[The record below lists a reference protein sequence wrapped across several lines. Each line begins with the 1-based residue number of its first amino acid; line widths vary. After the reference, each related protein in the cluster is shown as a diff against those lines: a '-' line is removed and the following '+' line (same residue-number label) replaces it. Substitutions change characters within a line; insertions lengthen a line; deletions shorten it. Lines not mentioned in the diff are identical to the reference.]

1 MVVKRV
7 VFTICILGM
16 ITIFASELDVKNAIA
31 NYFQDKNTIFLYIKK
46 MNNGNYFVIAR
57 HKNEQ
62 DRIVVDNKGK
72 ILSIA
77 DDLSVLDEVE
87 EGC

>member
-1 MVVKRV
+1 
-7 VFTICILGM
+7 M
-16 ITIFASELDVKNAIA
+16 ITIFASELDVKNAIS

-62 DRIVVDNKGK
+62 ERIVVDNDGK